1 MSDAVLNP
9 YQVFYDY
16 MEEKA
21 SHVPTT
27 LERENFIGI
36 WTPILKTLCDARFG
50 SQPVVF
56 DILKLSLV
64 YAVRR
69 ILLDDM
75 TIDSYKDLFN
85 VRDYFKDCFDTS
97 DLPQGTDM
105 LFEDFR
111 IKITQSCESLLGQE
125 TDVPLLR
132 PNLSSPD
139 QLFYES
145 YKVALM
151 IYENNK

>member
-1 MSDAVLNP
+1 MSETVLSP

-16 MEEKA
+16 MIEKV

-27 LERENFIGI
+27 VERENFVGI
-36 WTPILKTLCDARFG
+36 WIPILKTLCDARFG
-50 SQPVVF
+50 TQPVVF
-56 DILKLSLV
+56 DILKLSLM

-75 TIDSYKDLFN
+75 TIDNYKDLFN
-85 VRDYFKDCFDTS
+85 VRDYFKDCFNTS

-125 TDVPLLR
+125 IDVPLLR

-151 IYENNK
+151 TYENYK